1 MIQKTFSCG
10 FFLPQIDLISQRYS
24 SLSGGTRLNSTW
36 YILIS
41 PFLKLRLSPHFTVV
55 CSACLPLVKI
65 PKFDVLFPLAALW
78 IRGHRG
84 HQHFHN
90 QRMIQMIRQ
99 TSEKSWGC
107 HGWWL
112 PTSIWSHGFPWSE
125 RQQVNFFLY
134 IPRVNRLL
142 LANFKCQTYDTSRRR
157 ALKWNKSIQ
166 VHHPPAM
173 KCLAKIRVIY
183 IYVYIYNIY
192 ILYIMFFSWVLTL
205 LGPYLA
211 LALWCNFDKFW
222 QNL

>member
-65 PKFDVLFPLAALW
+65 PKFDVLFPTCCFMNKGDTGDTNIFTTSEW
-78 IRGHRG
+78 
-84 HQHFHN
+84 F
-90 QRMIQMIRQ
+90 QMIRQ

-112 PTSIWSHGFPWSE
+112 PTSIWSHGFPLIWAATGELFPLHPPGESLVVGQLQMPNLWQLQAASFE
-125 RQQVNFFLY
+125 ME
-134 IPRVNRLL
+134 
-142 LANFKCQTYDTSRRR
+142 
-157 ALKWNKSIQ
+157 Q
-166 VHHPPAM
+166 VHTSPPSASYEVFSEN
-173 KCLAKIRVIY
+173 KGY
-183 IYVYIYNIY
+183 IYVYIYIIFIY
-192 ILYIMFFSWVLTL
+192 YI
-205 LGPYLA
+205 
-211 LALWCNFDKFW
+211 
-222 QNL
+222 